1 MSVQQKVIQ
10 TATKEIGYKESGKN
24 ITKYANDF
32 DTKYPTFYNTKKQGA
47 EWCDIFYDWCFVQ
60 TFGENTARQM
70 LYQPLKSAGAGCKF
84 SANYYRQNNA
94 FYSTPEIGDQIFFG
108 TKGNESHTG
117 MVVSISN
124 SQIVTIEGNSAN
136 QVRKNY
142 YDRTLGRIAGYGR
155 PNWKLANQDYTP
167 VEVKTVNVELKRLTK
182 GMKDEQVKT
191 AQRILRELNFKGA
204 NGKVLSIDGDY
215 GNNTYTA
222 IKNFQK
228 GAGLTQDGICGQRTW
243 EMLLRGF

>member
-32 DTKYPTFYNTKKQGA
+32 DTKYPTFYNTKKQSA

-60 TFGENTARQM
+60 TFGENLARQM

-108 TKGNESHTG
+108 TKGNENHTG
-117 MVVSISN
+117 IVVSISN

-142 YDRTLGRIAGYGR
+142 YDRTLGRIVGYGR

-191 AQRILRELNFKGA
+191 IQMLLNGLGYKGK
-204 NGKVLSIDGDY
+204 NNKVLTIDGDF
-215 GNNTYTA
+215 GNNVEFA
-222 IKNFQK
+222 VKQFQGHK
-228 GAGLTQDGICGQRTW
+228 GLPQDGIVGILTW
-243 EMLLRGF
+243 NKLLKG